1 MIRILL
7 VDDEIEMLISMEKIL
22 KKRNTFSIEKETN
35 PVTAIEKIKKNLYDL
50 VITDFKMQPIDGM
63 EILKTVREVS
73 PKSKVIM
80 ITGYGTI
87 EMGILATKK
96 GATDFIEKPFTGRR
110 LLEAVDSLFKENKKV
125 ADKDE
130 NHSAGIWK
138 YGMNYRSKEM
148 EEVITSI
155 ERIAEN
161 NLNVL
166 ITGESG
172 TGKELAARA
181 IHNLSNRKVNPFVPV
196 NCGALPEPLFE
207 SELFGHEKGAFTGAT
222 NRKPG
227 LFEFANGGTFLLDE
241 IAEMT
246 INLQSKL
253 LRVLEEKKIRRVGGQ
268 TEIAVDVR
276 IIAATNKNLEVM
288 IADQTFR
295 QDLFYRLNTIHIEMP
310 PLRERKEDIIPL
322 AEHFLSKLSME
333 QGNNPKQFSSEVMEL
348 LAEYPWPGNA
358 RELQNIVGRAFYLS
372 TKKTIGPEDIPLPR
386 KSTAVCMDDD
396 LLSLSYK
403 DAKSIMFEKFELSYL
418 THHLKMNHGNI
429 SKTAESCG
437 IDRRT
442 IHRLISKYKIIYKD

>member
-22 KKRNTFSIEKETN
+22 KKRDIFSVEKETN
-35 PVTAIEKIKKNLYDL
+35 PVIAIEKIKKKYYDL
-50 VITDFKMQPIDGM
+50 VITDLKMEPIDGM

-110 LLEAVDSLFKENKKV
+110 LLEAVDSFFMESERV
-125 ADKDE
+125 ADDQVQP
-130 NHSAGIWK
+130 SGIWK
-138 YGMNYRSKEM
+138 YGMNYCSKKM

-246 INLQSKL
+246 QNLQTKL

-268 TEIAVDVR
+268 TEIEVDVR
-276 IIAATNKNLEVM
+276 IIAATNKNIEVM
-288 IADQTFR
+288 IADRTFR

-310 PLRERKEDIIPL
+310 PLRERKEDIILL
-322 AEHFLSKLSME
+322 AEHFLSKLSSE
-333 QGNNPKQFSSEVMEL
+333 QGNNPKQFSNEVKEL
-348 LAEYPWPGNA
+348 LADYPWPGNA
-358 RELQNIVGRAFYLS
+358 RELQNIVGRSFYLS
-372 TKKTIGPEDIPLPR
+372 TKKIISAEDIPLPR

-418 THHLKMNHGNI
+418 THHLKLNHGNI

>member
-1 MIRILL
+1 MIQILL

-35 PVTAIEKIKKNLYDL
+35 PVTAIEKIKKNSYDL
-50 VITDFKMQPIDGM
+50 VITDLKMQPVDGM

-73 PKSKVIM
+73 HKSKIIM

-110 LLEAVDSLFKENKKV
+110 LLEAVDSLFTESDPV
-125 ADKDE
+125 TDRDQIL
-130 NHSAGIWK
+130 STGIWK
-138 YGMNYRSKEM
+138 YGMNYKSKKM

-246 INLQSKL
+246 LNLQSKL
-253 LRVLEEKKIRRVGGQ
+253 LRVIEEKKIRRVGGQ
-268 TEIAVDVR
+268 SEIAVNVR

-288 IADQTFR
+288 IDDQTFR

-310 PLRERKEDIIPL
+310 PLRERKEDIILL
-322 AEHFLSKLSME
+322 AEYFLSKFSME
-333 QGNNPKQFSSEVMEL
+333 QGNNPKQFSSDVKEL

-358 RELQNIVGRAFYLS
+358 RELQNIVGRAFYFS
-372 TKKTIGPEDIPLPR
+372 TKKIIGTEDIPLPR
-386 KSTAVCMDDD
+386 KSTAICMDDD

-403 DAKSIMFEKFELSYL
+403 DAKSKMFEKFELSYL
-418 THHLKMNHGNI
+418 THHLKINHGNI